1 MAKPKDLTWQE
12 LVLILKF
19 CGYKELSP
27 GKTGGSRI
35 KFADEQKHIITLHRP
50 YPNPIVKRYVLEQ
63 LITTLKENGKIKND

>member
-1 MAKPKDLTWQE
+1 MTKPKDLTWQE

-27 GKTGGSRI
+27 RKTGGSRI

-50 YPNPIVKRYVLEQ
+50 YPNPIVKRYVPR
-63 LITTLKENGKIKND
+63 TTHHYSKRKWKDQK